1 MSKLTVE
8 AKVGVFVVIGILLL
22 TYMSMKVGGLSFT
35 RAKGYDVTVYFDSA
49 AGLAEDVQVEIAGVE
64 VGRVRRISLEDGKA
78 LVVLRINSNVKLTKD
93 VKAII
98 RTKGILGDK
107 YIELVQGSPS
117 APELKGGDVIVKT
130 VPATDMDALMSTM
143 GEVAKNINKLTN
155 SMANVFAGEKGEA
168 SLRSIMDS
176 MQEMSE
182 TMNRTVQQ
190 NNEDITKII
199 ANFSDFSKIL
209 KDMGDTNSDDIHAIA
224 ANMRK
229 ASEKM
234 EDLIAGINNITAK
247 INEGKGSL
255 GKLVNKDEM
264 IDNLTGALTSLN
276 KITDKIE
283 KGEGTLG
290 KLVNEDETVENIN
303 TSLTSIN
310 DYLQKQ
316 ETFRTYVDYRGE
328 YLFDS
333 DEAKSYLSLR
343 VQPKEDKYYLLQ
355 IVDDPGGK
363 DKVTD
368 TTTTTPGSGPTTE
381 HRVETDKDAL
391 KFSAQIAKRY
401 YDIAFRG
408 GLFESTGG
416 LAIDYYFLDDRLTLS
431 MEAFDFDP
439 DRNAHLKFKADFT
452 PFQHIYLTAGFDDFI
467 SNQGKESFFV
477 GAGISFSDEDIKTLL
492 TNVPI
497 PKN

>member
-35 RAKGYDVTVYFDSA
+35 RAKGYDVNVYFDSA
-49 AGLAEDVQVEIAGVE
+49 TGLAEDVQVEIAGVE
-64 VGRVRRISLEDGKA
+64 VGKVRRISLEKGKA

-107 YIELVQGSPS
+107 YIELIQGSPS
-117 APELKGGDVIVKT
+117 APELKGGDRIVKT
-130 VPATDMDALMSTM
+130 APTTDMDALMNTI
-143 GEVAKNINKLTN
+143 GEVAKNINELTN
-155 SMANVFAGEKGEA
+155 SLANVFAGEKGEA
-168 SLRSIMDS
+168 SLRSIMES

-209 KDMGDTNSDDIHAIA
+209 KDMGDANSDDIHGIV
-224 ANMRK
+224 ANVRR

-234 EDLIAGINNITAK
+234 EDLIDGINNITTK

-264 IDNLTGALTSLN
+264 IDNLTGTLTSLN
-276 KITDKIE
+276 KITDKINR
-283 KGEGTLG
+283 GEGSIG
-290 KLVNEDETVENIN
+290 KLINEDETVENIN

-316 ETFRTYVDYRGE
+316 DQYKTYLNYRGE
-328 YLFDS
+328 YLFD
-333 DEAKSYLSLR
+333 DNELKSYLSLR
-343 VQPKEDKYYLLQ
+343 IQPREDKYYLLQ

-363 DKVTD
+363 EEVTD
-368 TTTTTPGSGPTTE
+368 TTTTPGIGKTTTE
-381 HRVETDKDAL
+381 HKVETDKNAL

-401 YDIAFRG
+401 YDIGLRG

-416 LAIDYYFLDDRLTLS
+416 VGLDYYLFNDRLTLS
-431 MEAFDFDP
+431 LEAFDFDP
-439 DRNAHLKFKADFT
+439 DRNAHLKFKADYK
-452 PFQHIYLTAGFDDFI
+452 PFKYIYITSGFDDFI
-467 SNQGKESFFV
+467 SDEGKESFFI
-477 GAGISFSDEDIKTLL
+477 GAGISFADEDIKSLL
-492 TNVPI
+492 SDIPI
-497 PKN
+497 PKD

>member
-1 MSKLTVE
+1 MSKISAE
-8 AKVGVFVVIGILLL
+8 AKVGVFVVIGMIILG
-22 TYMSMKVGGLSFT
+22 YMSMKVGKFT
-35 RAKGYDVTVYFDSA
+35 FGRAAGYDVKVYFDSVS
-49 AGLAEDVQVEIAGVE
+49 GLAEDVQVEVAGVE
-64 VGRVRRISLEDGKA
+64 VGRVRKISLENGKA
-78 LVVLRINSNVKLTKD
+78 LVVLRINSNVMLTKD
-93 VKAII
+93 VKAVI
-98 RTKGILGDK
+98 RTKGILGDR
-107 YIELVQGSPS
+107 YVELIPGSS
-117 APELKGGDVIVKT
+117 AAPLIQDGGKIVYT
-130 VPATDMDALMSTM
+130 VPTTDMDALISTL
-143 GEVAKNINKLTN
+143 GKVATNINKLTN
-155 SMANVFAGEKGEA
+155 SLANVIGGKDGEA
-168 SLRSIMDS
+168 SLRFILDNTK
-176 MQEMSE
+176 EMIE
-182 TMNRTVQQ
+182 ALNRTVQE
-190 NNEDITKII
+190 NNKDVNRII
-199 ANFSDFSKIL
+199 ANLAEFSETLNDIISKVN
-209 KDMGDTNSDDIHAIA
+209 K
-224 ANMRK
+224 
-229 ASEKM
+229 
-234 EDLIAGINNITAK
+234 
-247 INEGKGSL
+247 GKGSI
-255 GKLVNKDEM
+255 GRLVNEDET
-264 IDNLTGALTSLN
+264 IDNLNAALTSL
-276 KITDKIE
+276 KTITDKINNS
-283 KGEGTLG
+283 EGSIG

-333 DEAKSYLSLR
+333 DAAKSYLSLR
-343 VQPKEDKYYLLQ
+343 IQPKEDKYYLLQ

-368 TTTTTPGSGPTTE
+368 TTTTTGGVTTTE
-381 HRVETDKDAL
+381 HRVESDKDAL

-416 LAIDYYFLDDRLTLS
+416 LAIDYYFFDDRLTFS

-477 GAGISFSDEDIKTLL
+477 GVGISFSDEDIKTLL
-492 TNVPI
+492 TNIPI

>member
-1 MSKLTVE
+1 MSKISAE
-8 AKVGVFVVIGILLL
+8 AKVGVFVVIGMIILG
-22 TYMSMKVGGLSFT
+22 YMSMKVGKFT
-35 RAKGYDVTVYFDSA
+35 FGRAAGYDVKVSFDSVS
-49 AGLAEDVQVEIAGVE
+49 GLAEDVQVEVAGVE
-64 VGRVRRISLEDGKA
+64 VGRVRKISLENGKA
-78 LVVLRINSNVKLTKD
+78 LVVLRINSNVMLTKD
-93 VKAII
+93 VKAVI
-98 RTKGILGDK
+98 RTKGILGDR
-107 YIELVQGSPS
+107 YVELIPGSS
-117 APELKGGDVIVKT
+117 AAPLIQDGGKIVYT
-130 VPATDMDALMSTM
+130 VPTTDMDALISTL
-143 GEVAKNINKLTN
+143 GDVATNINKLTN
-155 SMANVFAGEKGEA
+155 SLANVIGGKDGEA
-168 SLRSIMDS
+168 SLRFILDNTK
-176 MQEMSE
+176 EMIE
-182 TMNRTVQQ
+182 ALNRTVQE
-190 NNEDITKII
+190 NNKDVNRII
-199 ANFSDFSKIL
+199 ANLAEFSGTLNDIISKVN
-209 KDMGDTNSDDIHAIA
+209 K
-224 ANMRK
+224 
-229 ASEKM
+229 
-234 EDLIAGINNITAK
+234 
-247 INEGKGSL
+247 GKGSI
-255 GKLVNKDEM
+255 GRLVNEDET
-264 IDNLTGALTSLN
+264 IDNLNAALTSL
-276 KITDKIE
+276 KTITDKINNS
-283 KGEGTLG
+283 EGSIG

-333 DEAKSYLSLR
+333 DAAKSYLSLR
-343 VQPKEDKYYLLQ
+343 IQPKEDKYYLLQ

-368 TTTTTPGSGPTTE
+368 TTTTESGVTTTE

-416 LAIDYYFLDDRLTLS
+416 LAIDYYFFDDRLIFS

-477 GAGISFSDEDIKTLL
+477 GVGISFSDEDIKTLL
-492 TNVPI
+492 TDIPI